1 MYVYIYMWYVYLF
14 ILKIWYSQPPW
25 GIGLHSSNKLFRCRS
40 IECTRSNG
48 HVIFAEFPIVWVWPP
63 FPGIATTRICL
74 FVVGD
79 PNLTLHLPK
88 GGVHTRPIVNYQTNC
103 RNSVT
108 NPHVQGIGKKNP
120 ISYAEAMAAN
130 NAFNNNICN
139 QHLHSSIVSITKNT
153 HLRLHTAETCFRA
166 IFGRSLPFAVLRKSL
181 HDWSTYFVYNIH
193 IYRIRNTYIYIYILP
208 YYHIWT
214 FSPKNAIP
222 FFFSRK
228 TSFLPEWRC
237 PQRKGSR
244 PSKVKS
250 TLLPWS
256 LDASSLPTW
265 EDGSPIFG
273 TKKRSFCRDKKGCVF
288 RKRMGETFPTCFRIF
303 GTFCLKKMNLKCE
316 FVLNQIE
323 PDVFSKK
330 NTFECV
336 VKHDGHED
344 APFTP

>member
-1 MYVYIYMWYVYLF
+1 MYICMYIYMWYVYLF

-25 GIGLHSSNKLFRCRS
+25 GIGFHSSNKLFRCRS

-48 HVIFAEFPIVWVWPP
+48 HVIFAGFPIVWVWPP

-193 IYRIRNTYIYIYILP
+193 IYRIRNTY
-208 YYHIWT
+208 
-214 FSPKNAIP
+214 
-222 FFFSRK
+222 
-228 TSFLPEWRC
+228 
-237 PQRKGSR
+237 
-244 PSKVKS
+244 
-250 TLLPWS
+250 
-256 LDASSLPTW
+256 
-265 EDGSPIFG
+265 
-273 TKKRSFCRDKKGCVF
+273 
-288 RKRMGETFPTCFRIF
+288 
-303 GTFCLKKMNLKCE
+303 
-316 FVLNQIE
+316 
-323 PDVFSKK
+323 
-330 NTFECV
+330 
-336 VKHDGHED
+336 
-344 APFTP
+344 